1 MMQLFLKSIYHSF
14 MNKLRSSSVYE
25 IYTDGSSKGA
35 VGSWAYVISR
45 NGKCIVENSGRVRRA
60 NSNSM
65 EFQAAIEA
73 LSFVSE
79 SSNITLFSDSR
90 ILVDAMNRGEQLRAH
105 QTQIE
110 ALMRFN
116 DKHTI
121 KWQWVK
127 AHNGNRLNE
136 RCDELCT
143 LARIN
148 AIPIAIGATSSS
160 LKTQ

>member
-1 MMQLFLKSIYHSF
+1 
-14 MNKLRSSSVYE
+14 MNKLRSYSVFE

-73 LSFVSE
+73 LGFFPE
-79 SSNITLFSDSR
+79 NSNITLFSDSR
-90 ILVDAMNRGEQLRAH
+90 ILVDAMKKGHPVRAH

-110 ALMRFN
+110 ALMHFN
-116 DKHTI
+116 DKHKI

-127 AHNGNRLNE
+127 AHSGNKLNE

-143 LARIN
+143 LARTNATPN
-148 AIPIAIGATSSS
+148 AI
-160 LKTQ
+160 K